1 MVGRVPLMTDGTV
14 VIQPVERATW
24 PATLDSLRTQFKLPE
39 EWVIKAQAT
48 GAESLTDLRFI
59 WSTEEEVGNWVNA
72 LEGITNKPLV
82 ISRTRA
88 LWHAIRQQAQVRE
101 ATKSRIDT
109 ADLDD
114 MLDDRDLVDAK
125 SKLWKR
131 HKFDFHPKPC
141 QRILW

>member
-1 MVGRVPLMTDGTV
+1 MTEGTV

-24 PATLDSLRTQFKLPE
+24 PATLDSLCTQFKLPE
-39 EWVIKAQAT
+39 EWTVKAQAA

-72 LEGITNKPLV
+72 LEGIANKPLV

-101 ATKSRIDT
+101 GTKSRIDT

-125 SKLWKR
+125 RALW
-131 HKFDFHPKPC
+131 
-141 QRILW
+141 